1 MAFAEYTQITDIL
14 KTTISKVANTGI
26 IHGYQRNINDP
37 EKFKTLCFDKEN
49 SRISSWMISRESMG
63 DIQASNIANTRVH
76 SYVLRGYMGVNDDNQ
91 TELIFQKSIDAIAD
105 AFTPQG
111 SLGSTVELIRPVQ
124 ARQVAFVEL
133 HGVLCH
139 YAELTIDVQE
149 HQSS

>member
-14 KTTISKVANTGI
+14 KTTISQVANTGI
-26 IHGYQRNINDP
+26 IHSYQRNINDQQRF
-37 EKFKTLCFDKEN
+37 EKYCFDKA
-49 SRISSWMISRESMG
+49 SGRISSWMISRESMG
-63 DIQASNIANTRVH
+63 DIQASNVANTRVH

-91 TELIFQKSIDAIAD
+91 TELIFQRSIDAIAN

-111 SLGSTVELIRPVQ
+111 SLSSTVELIRPVQ
-124 ARQVAFVEL
+124 ARQIAFVEL

-139 YAELTIDVQE
+139 YAELAIDVQE